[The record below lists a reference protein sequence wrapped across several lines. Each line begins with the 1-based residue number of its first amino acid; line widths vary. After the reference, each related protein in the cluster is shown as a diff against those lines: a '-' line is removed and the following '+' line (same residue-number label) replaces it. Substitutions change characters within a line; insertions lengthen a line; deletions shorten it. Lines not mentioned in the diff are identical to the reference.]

1 MNELIKSLPF
11 QIRLDHAVLAIDH
24 PGHSFW
30 RRRSAPHLHAFV
42 TASMIQSRRSDCSE
56 GRAGQNRTEQNT
68 TGHNREQ

>member
-24 PGHSFW
+24 PGHSGGED
-30 RRRSAPHLHAFV
+30 LHRTCMPFV